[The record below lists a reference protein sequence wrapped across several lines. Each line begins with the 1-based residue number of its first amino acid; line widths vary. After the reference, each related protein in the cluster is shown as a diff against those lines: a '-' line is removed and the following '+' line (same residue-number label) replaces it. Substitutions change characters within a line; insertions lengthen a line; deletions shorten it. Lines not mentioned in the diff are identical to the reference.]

1 MRAFIILYE
10 YEYLVRLGIVN
21 IHFAWIKSYGRYGS
35 LPNSRDKKYPH
46 AVTVN

>member
-10 YEYLVRLGIVN
+10 YAYLVRLGIVY

-35 LPNSRDKKYPH
+35 LPYSRDKKYPL

>member
-10 YEYLVRLGIVN
+10 YENLVRLGIVY
-21 IHFAWIKSYGRYGS
+21 IHFVWIKSYGRFGS

-46 AVTVN
+46 VVTVN

>member
-10 YEYLVRLGIVN
+10 YEYLVRLGIVY
-21 IHFAWIKSYGRYGS
+21 IHFAWIRSYGRYSS
-35 LPNSRDKKYPH
+35 LPNSGDKKYPH